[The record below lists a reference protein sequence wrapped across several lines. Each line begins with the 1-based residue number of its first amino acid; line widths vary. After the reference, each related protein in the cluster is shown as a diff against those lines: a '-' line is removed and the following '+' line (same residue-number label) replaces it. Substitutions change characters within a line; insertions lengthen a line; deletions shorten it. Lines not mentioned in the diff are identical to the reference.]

1 MLIKKKFFNSN
12 YLLFI
17 KSLFSKFLFVLGF
30 IFLTLIISVFIY
42 YFSSGLSKSYSPK
55 IFIIKVNEKIL
66 DRYLGINILRLGD
79 YIDLTKIKIKYF
91 FTKPQI
97 EQLNL
102 KVSQKTILQ
111 IEQQRQLKK
120 ENFGI
125 LPPKYF
131 NMYNMQIQYQRK
143 KFKAKMRIKGVRPI
157 HWQNKRTSSYKIDLI
172 GNNRLWGME
181 EFSVQKPITK
191 NYAYEFLFHKLLKR
205 TNNLYLKYFPINLY
219 FNDENRRVYAVEE
232 SFSKELL
239 ERQKKRNGPIFSL
252 NEDIGEHYPN
262 VNYELYSS
270 KYWIDQYPELSK
282 SAFSIL
288 NQVKDN
294 EDIIIENYFDIDRWA
309 SYFAVIDMMGA
320 YHGSLSKSIRLYFN
334 PTTSKFEPIG
344 YDAHLGAG
352 NFSNFILTDLLQ
364 ENRSNC
370 IYICDEKSWYFK
382 FFKLKNGELNSKFL
396 EKYIYYLNLYSTES
410 FINEFLKEIQ
420 NELDEFNLAIY
431 SENSK
436 ADKITWKG
444 LGPYLYDDQILYRRA
459 KLIKKRINSINFDN
473 YKISLKNNKLI
484 FKDNYSNFPVKII
497 AKKCN
502 DKINKKFYLAG
513 NMIIDWKNGCKEIF
527 IGTNESKPYVL
538 SEDITM
544 SKKTILNITKDFENL
559 INHSSVDMISQN
571 EFEISKNLDLTKN
584 TYTAKN
590 QNFLIKNNV
599 QLQLKNGAI
608 LFIQGNI
615 KFEGSSDNK
624 ILIKSDGSGSIIFE
638 NNDVTIKHTNIENLG
653 YPILDQYILHGGLNF
668 IKANVVLENILV
680 KNSKGE
686 DAINL
691 ISSSSLLKNIS
702 LENIQSDAIDID
714 FGSLKFNKIICLD
727 IRNDCL
733 DISGAKTK
741 GTQLTIDKSYDKGLS
756 IGENSS
762 VNIKDLV
769 MKNSRLGV
777 AVKDGSIAYLENFE
791 SVNNDYDIALFNK
804 KKEYEI
810 PNLEIKNFS
819 KKVKKILQ
827 SKNSK
832 LTIDNQIISGQQSNA
847 YINSVLY

>member
-1 MLIKKKFFNSN
+1 MLIKKKFFNYN

-17 KSLFSKFLFVLGF
+17 KSLFTKFLFGLGF
-30 IFLTLIISVFIY
+30 IFLILIISVFIY
-42 YFSSGLSKSYSPK
+42 YFSSGLSKTYSPK
-55 IFIIKVNEKIL
+55 IFILKVNEKIL
-66 DRYLGINILRLGD
+66 DRYLGINILKLND
-79 YIDLTKIKIKYF
+79 YIDLTKIKIKYLF
-91 FTKPQI
+91 IKPKI

-102 KVSQKTILQ
+102 EVGQKTIFQ
-111 IEQQRQLKK
+111 IEKQRQLKK
-120 ENFGI
+120 ENYGV

-131 NMYNMQIQYQRK
+131 NMHNMRVRYNGK
-143 KFKAKMRIKGVRPI
+143 KYNAKIRIKGDRPI
-157 HWQNKRTSSYKIDLI
+157 HWQNKRTTSYKIDLA

-191 NYAYEFLFHKLLKR
+191 NYAYEFLFHKFLKK

-219 FNDENRRVYAVEE
+219 FNDDNRGVYAVEE

-239 ERQKKRNGPIFSL
+239 ERQKKRNGPIYSL

-270 KYWIDQYPELSK
+270 EYWISQYPELSK

-288 NQVKDN
+288 NKVRDSDDIN
-294 EDIIIENYFDIDRWA
+294 IEDYFDIDRWA
-309 SYFAVIDMMGA
+309 SYFAVIDMLGA
-320 YHGSLSKSIRLYFN
+320 HHGSLSKSIRLYFN
-334 PTTSKFEPIG
+334 PTSSKFEPIG

-352 NFSNFILTDLLQ
+352 NFSDFILADFLQ
-364 ENRSNC
+364 ENRPNC
-370 IYICDEKSWYFK
+370 IYICDEQSWYFK

-396 EKYIYYLNLYSTES
+396 EKYIYYLNLYSTEN

-436 ADKITWKG
+436 VDKMFWKG
-444 LGPYLYDDQILYRRA
+444 LGPYLYDDQILYQRA

-497 AKKCN
+497 AKNCN

-513 NMIIDWKNGCKEIF
+513 NMMIDWKSGCKEIL
-527 IGTNESKPYVL
+527 IEKNESKSYVL

-544 SKKTILNITKDFENL
+544 SKKTILNISKDFENL

-571 EFEISKNLDLTKN
+571 EFEISKNLDLNKN
-584 TYTAKN
+584 TYIAKN

-599 QLQLKNGAI
+599 QLQLNNGAI

-615 KFEGSSDNK
+615 KFEGLSDNK

-653 YPILDQYILHGGLNF
+653 YPKLDQYILYGGLNF
-668 IKANVVLENILV
+668 IKANAVLEDILV
-680 KNSKGE
+680 KNSKSE

-691 ISSSSLLKNIS
+691 ISSSTLLKNIS

-714 FGSLKFNKIICLD
+714 FGSLNFNTIICLD

-741 GTQLTIDKSYDKGLS
+741 GTKLTIDKSYDKGLS
-756 IGENSS
+756 IGENSN

-769 MKNSRLGV
+769 MKNSRVGV
-777 AVKDGSIAYLENFE
+777 AVKDGSIVYLENIA

>member
-1 MLIKKKFFNSN
+1 
-12 YLLFI
+12 
-17 KSLFSKFLFVLGF
+17 VLGF
-30 IFLTLIISVFIY
+30 IFFILIISVLIY

-55 IFIIKVNEKIL
+55 IIIIKVNEKIL
-66 DRYLGINILRLGD
+66 DRYLGINIFQLGD

-91 FTKPQI
+91 FIKPQI

-143 KFKAKMRIKGVRPI
+143 KIKAKMRIKGVRLI
-157 HWQNKRTSSYKIDLI
+157 HWQNKSTSSYKIDLI

-191 NYAYEFLFHKLLKR
+191 NYAYEFLFHKFLKR
-205 TNNLYLKYFPINLY
+205 TNNLYLKYFPVNLY
-219 FNDENRRVYAVEE
+219 FNDENRGVYAVEE

-252 NEDIGEHYPN
+252 NEDIGEYYPN
-262 VNYELYSS
+262 VNYELYSRE
-270 KYWIDQYPELSK
+270 YWINQYPELSK

-288 NQVKDN
+288 NKVKDN
-294 EDIIIENYFDIDRWA
+294 DDLNIENYFDIDRWA
-309 SYFAVIDMMGA
+309 SYFAVIDMMGV
-320 YHGSLSKSIRLYFN
+320 YHGSLSKSIRIYFN

-352 NFSNFILTDLLQ
+352 NFSNFILTDFLQ
-364 ENRSNC
+364 ENRPDC

-396 EKYIYYLNLYSTES
+396 EKYIYYLNLYSSEN

-444 LGPYLYDDQILYRRA
+444 LGPYLYDDQILYQRA
-459 KLIKKRINSINFDN
+459 KLIKSRINSINFDN
-473 YKISLKNNKLI
+473 YKFSLKNNKLI

-497 AKKCN
+497 AKNCN
-502 DKINKKFYLAG
+502 DKIDKKFYLAG
-513 NMIIDWKNGCKEIF
+513 NMTIDWKSGCKEIL
-527 IGTNESKPYVL
+527 IEKNESKSYVL

-571 EFEISKNLDLTKN
+571 EFEISKNLDLNKN
-584 TYTAKN
+584 TYIAKN
-590 QNFLIKNNV
+590 QNFLIKDNV
-599 QLQLKNGAI
+599 QFQLNNGAI

-615 KFEGSSDNK
+615 KFEGLRDNK

-653 YPILDQYILHGGLNF
+653 HPKLDQYILHGGLNF
-668 IKANVVLENILV
+668 IKANVVLEDILV
-680 KNSKGE
+680 KNSKSE

-691 ISSSSLLKNIS
+691 ISSSALLKNIS

-714 FGSLKFNKIICLD
+714 FGSLKFNKIICLN

-741 GTQLTIDKSYDKGLS
+741 GTQLNIDKSYDKGLS
-756 IGENSS
+756 IGENSN

-777 AVKDGSIAYLENFE
+777 AVKDGSIVYLENIE

-810 PNLEIKNFS
+810 PNLKIKNFS

-832 LTIDNQIISGQQSNA
+832 LTIDNQIISGQQSDA
-847 YINSVLY
+847 FINSVLY

>member
-1 MLIKKKFFNSN
+1 M
-12 YLLFI
+12 
-17 KSLFSKFLFVLGF
+17 
-30 IFLTLIISVFIY
+30 
-42 YFSSGLSKSYSPK
+42 
-55 IFIIKVNEKIL
+55 
-66 DRYLGINILRLGD
+66 
-79 YIDLTKIKIKYF
+79 
-91 FTKPQI
+91 
-97 EQLNL
+97 
-102 KVSQKTILQ
+102 
-111 IEQQRQLKK
+111 
-120 ENFGI
+120 
-125 LPPKYF
+125 
-131 NMYNMQIQYQRK
+131 
-143 KFKAKMRIKGVRPI
+143 
-157 HWQNKRTSSYKIDLI
+157 
-172 GNNRLWGME
+172 
-181 EFSVQKPITK
+181 
-191 NYAYEFLFHKLLKR
+191 
-205 TNNLYLKYFPINLY
+205 
-219 FNDENRRVYAVEE
+219 
-232 SFSKELL
+232 
-239 ERQKKRNGPIFSL
+239 
-252 NEDIGEHYPN
+252 
-262 VNYELYSS
+262 
-270 KYWIDQYPELSK
+270 
-282 SAFSIL
+282 
-288 NQVKDN
+288 
-294 EDIIIENYFDIDRWA
+294 
-309 SYFAVIDMMGA
+309 
-320 YHGSLSKSIRLYFN
+320 YFN
-334 PTTSKFEPIG
+334 PTSSKFEPIG

-352 NFSNFILTDLLQ
+352 NFSDFILADFLQ
-364 ENRSNC
+364 ENKPNC

-396 EKYIYYLNLYSTES
+396 EKYIYYLNLYSTEN

-436 ADKITWKG
+436 VDKMFWKG
-444 LGPYLYDDQILYRRA
+444 LGPYLYDDQILYQRA

-497 AKKCN
+497 AKNCN

-513 NMIIDWKNGCKEIF
+513 NMMIDWKSGCKEIL
-527 IGTNESKPYVL
+527 IEKNENKSYVL

-571 EFEISKNLDLTKN
+571 EFEISKNLDLNKN
-584 TYTAKN
+584 TYIAKN

-599 QLQLKNGAI
+599 QLQLNNGAI

-615 KFEGSSDNK
+615 KFEGLSDNK

-653 YPILDQYILHGGLNF
+653 YPKLDQYILYGGLNF
-668 IKANVVLENILV
+668 IKANVVLEDILV
-680 KNSKGE
+680 KNSKSE

-691 ISSSSLLKNIS
+691 ISSSALLKNIS

-756 IGENSS
+756 IGENSN

-777 AVKDGSIAYLENFE
+777 AVKDGSIAYLENIE